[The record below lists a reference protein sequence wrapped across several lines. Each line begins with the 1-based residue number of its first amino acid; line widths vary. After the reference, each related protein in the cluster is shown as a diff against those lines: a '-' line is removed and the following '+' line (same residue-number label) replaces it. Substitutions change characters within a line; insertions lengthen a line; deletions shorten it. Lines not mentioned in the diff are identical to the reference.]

1 MLKTALVTGA
11 SRGIGAAVAK
21 GLAADGYQVAG
32 VYCHSRD
39 AMEKL
44 AAACGVIPIA
54 ADLSQTDALPE
65 LAETVLEHLGHVD
78 VLVNNAACSYINLF
92 QCLPPEQVRRL
103 YAVNLTAPVELSRL
117 LLPSML
123 SRHAGCIVNISSMW
137 GETGAS
143 CEVDYSVD
151 QGGDS
156 GVYPCTGEGTLVP
169 PAFASMPFRRGRSL
183 RIWCP
188 TCRRKHWTNWQRNT
202 RGRLGNRKMWQMS
215 CGFWC
220 PNRRRISPDRIFL

>member
-21 GLAADGYQVAG
+21 GLAADGYQVSG

-103 YAVNLTAPVELSRL
+103 YAVNLTAPACQSGEIR
-117 LLPSML
+117 
-123 SRHAGCIVNISSMW
+123 NI
-137 GETGAS
+137 
-143 CEVDYSVD
+143 C
-151 QGGDS
+151 
-156 GVYPCTGEGTLVP
+156 
-169 PAFASMPFRRGRSL
+169 
-183 RIWCP
+183 
-188 TCRRKHWTNWQRNT
+188 
-202 RGRLGNRKMWQMS
+202 
-215 CGFWC
+215 
-220 PNRRRISPDRIFL
+220 

>member
-32 VYCHSRD
+32 VYCHSCD
-39 AMEKL
+39 AMEEL

-92 QCLPPEQVRRL
+92 QCLPQEQVRRL

-123 SRHAGCIVNISSMW
+123 HFTSAVVPLRPSVQTSPFWAVISNSP
-137 GETGAS
+137 EVPVAAS
-143 CEVDYSVD
+143 
-151 QGGDS
+151 
-156 GVYPCTGEGTLVP
+156 
-169 PAFASMPFRRGRSL
+169 
-183 RIWCP
+183 
-188 TCRRKHWTNWQRNT
+188 
-202 RGRLGNRKMWQMS
+202 
-215 CGFWC
+215 
-220 PNRRRISPDRIFL
+220 SPV

>member
-39 AMEKL
+39 AMEGL

-123 SRHAGCIVNISSMW
+123 SRRRSACPAWRAYSSIMW
-137 GETGAS
+137 MSTHR
-143 CEVDYSVD
+143 
-151 QGGDS
+151 
-156 GVYPCTGEGTLVP
+156 TL
-169 PAFASMPFRRGRSL
+169 SR
-183 RIWCP
+183 
-188 TCRRKHWTNWQRNT
+188 
-202 RGRLGNRKMWQMS
+202 
-215 CGFWC
+215 
-220 PNRRRISPDRIFL
+220 

>member
-21 GLAADGYQVAG
+21 GLAADGYLVAG

-39 AMEKL
+39 AMEEL

-65 LAETVLEHLGHVD
+65 LAGTVLEHLGHVD

-143 CEVDYSVD
+143 CEVDYRD

-156 GVYPCTGEGTLVP
+156 GVYPCTGEG
-169 PAFASMPFRRGRSL
+169 SRSL
-183 RIWCP
+183 RHS
-188 TCRRKHWTNWQRNT
+188 R
-202 RGRLGNRKMWQMS
+202 
-215 CGFWC
+215 
-220 PNRRRISPDRIFL
+220 